1 MDKPPYTMDDLLQ
14 LMRTLRDPDRGCPWD
29 RQQTLQSL
37 TPYTIEETYEVVDC
51 IERHDGQGLKN
62 ELGDLL
68 FQVVFYAQ
76 IAAEQGQFDFQSVI
90 SEICDKLIRRHPH
103 VFIDQTDKDLKAI
116 NSYWEAEKSRER
128 QEKNAQ
134 ATSVLDDIPANL
146 PALMRAAKIQRR
158 CASVGFDWTELPPV
172 VDKVAEELDEVK
184 AELVKKP
191 RQEQHLEEE
200 LGDLL
205 FACVNLVRHCGFEP
219 EKVLRKGN
227 QKFERRF
234 RHVEAEASLAGK
246 SVADCSL
253 PELELIWQK
262 IKQFEQN

>member
-1 MDKPPYTMDDLLQ
+1 MDKSPYTMDDLLQ
-14 LMRTLRDPDRGCPWD
+14 LMRTLRDPEHGCPRD
-29 RQQTLQSL
+29 RKQTLQSL
-37 TPYTIEETYEVVDC
+37 TSYTIEETYEVVDC
-51 IERHDGQGLKN
+51 IEQHDGSGLKN

-76 IAAEQGQFDFQSVI
+76 IAAEQELFDFQSVI

-103 VFIDQTDKDLKAI
+103 VFTNQSDNDLKSI

-128 QEKNAQ
+128 QKKDAY

-172 VDKVAEELDEVK
+172 VEKVAEELDEVK
-184 AELVKKP
+184 AELVKEP
-191 RQEQHLEEE
+191 RQTQHLEEE

-219 EKVLRKGN
+219 EKVLRQGN

-234 RHVEAEASLAGK
+234 RHVEGEASSQGK

-253 PELELIWQK
+253 AELEVIWQK